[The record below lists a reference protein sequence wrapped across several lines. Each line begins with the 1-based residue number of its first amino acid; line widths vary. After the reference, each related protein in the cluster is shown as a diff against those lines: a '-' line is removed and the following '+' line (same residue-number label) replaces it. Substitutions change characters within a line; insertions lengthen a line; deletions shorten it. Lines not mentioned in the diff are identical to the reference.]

1 RPACDSPGSSTVP
14 SCPRPRSRWSRT
26 RRPAPS
32 PSPTVSRATVPPTR
46 ATTRTAGSKLRAD
59 VVAVTRTVPRTPDGR
74 DRPGAAV
81 PVGTAAPKC
90 TKKGFM
96 SSVPI
101 AAEQEPDTTV
111 TLLESTS
118 GSGSVRRTV
127 LPGGL
132 RVVTE
137 TIPGGRSV
145 SFGIS
150 ATTGSRDEDSAH
162 AGSAHFLEHLLF
174 KGTN

>member
-1 RPACDSPGSSTVP
+1 
-14 SCPRPRSRWSRT
+14 
-26 RRPAPS
+26 
-32 PSPTVSRATVPPTR
+32 
-46 ATTRTAGSKLRAD
+46 
-59 VVAVTRTVPRTPDGR
+59 
-74 DRPGAAV
+74 
-81 PVGTAAPKC
+81 
-90 TKKGFM
+90 M

-150 ATTGSRDEDSAH
+150 ATTGSRDEESAH

-174 KGTN
+174 KGTNTRSPLQIAAELDGVGADHNAYTTKEHTCYYAKVLFLPLRDYVHPFPTSDTLSTP